1 MVNKLKKWSFQSKKR
16 GGFLTLASDNH
27 FPLRLLPLLLLR
39 PVKLTSSSAPASQV
53 RTLLR

>member
-39 PVKLTSSSAPASQV
+39 PVKLTSSSALASQV